1 LLPVAVA
8 QRLAHLQFAGSIVV
22 VPAVVHEIDAAIDG
36 GADDADTLFI
46 RWASDVISAQSN
58 RGNLFAGA
66 AKCLVWNSAALFRC
80 PQICPR
86 RAHRGHACRNFQ
98 KSPPRN
104 STILFNVLWGHMPLL
119 SLALG
124 ARRILF
130 FKLLPSSTCVSAP
143 PWRVF
148 FSIFNAATS

>member
-1 LLPVAVA
+1 
-8 QRLAHLQFAGSIVV
+8 
-22 VPAVVHEIDAAIDG
+22 
-36 GADDADTLFI
+36 
-46 RWASDVISAQSN
+46 ASDVISAQSN

-104 STILFNVLWGHMPLL
+104 STILFNVLWRHMPLL
-119 SLALG
+119 SSRRGLG
-124 ARRILF
+124 EFSSSSFFLF
-130 FKLLPSSTCVSAP
+130 RPVSLRLRGESSFQSSTL
-143 PWRVF
+143 
-148 FSIFNAATS
+148 